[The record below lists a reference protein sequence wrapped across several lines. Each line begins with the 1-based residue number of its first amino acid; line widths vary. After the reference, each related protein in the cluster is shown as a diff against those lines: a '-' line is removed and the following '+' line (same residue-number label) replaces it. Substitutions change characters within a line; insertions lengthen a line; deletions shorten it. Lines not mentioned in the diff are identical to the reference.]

1 MRLRRVTW
9 TVCAVFGF
17 ASCAIAQ
24 ETVKLEY
31 KLQPG
36 TELIYKV
43 SGTIKMS
50 SAAAKAEGATEG
62 TMTGPVRFV
71 VADVDAASGVM
82 LIGQLPQ
89 ITLALKAGTPQG
101 GRSETLRD
109 VSVCRMDRSGNPVP
123 RKSKGE
129 EKSQGLLPLLLM
141 QFDPRPLDPVP
152 LPAGAVAVGAV
163 WEGATDAAVPGY
175 PLSVPSKVTSTLA
188 EIKSVDGHRCALIK
202 SKLSP
207 SGKKLGG
214 IVDVEVNGDVETLFD
229 LDGGFYR
236 SGSSK
241 LILKASQ
248 PGQEPEVITFETA
261 VQLDSVKELPPE
273 AAAREAGVIRV
284 LDAAITDAFAGEYDR
299 AADALE
305 NLKPAEVPDAWKA
318 GVNKTITTV
327 KQIAEIAKGGV
338 QMAQEADPAGE
349 LYSEADRAA
358 TEQKW
363 ADAVAKYKQL
373 AEKYPEHPLASS
385 ALARAAAISETKLND
400 KSAADA
406 LRAQAVALQE
416 KRAAAGDPVQL
427 YKLAAT
433 CAEAGDLEKAVAT
446 YRKFLAAESDAVPA
460 NLRLMAQYRIA
471 GLLEKQGKTAEA
483 VEAYKAAA
491 AMPGDD
497 EYSMK
502 IKSAAQKKAEALG
515 APAAK

>member
-1 MRLRRVTW
+1 M
-9 TVCAVFGF
+9 
-17 ASCAIAQ
+17 AQ

-36 TELIYKV
+36 TELIYRV

-62 TMTGPVRFV
+62 TMTGSIRFV

-89 ITLALKAGTPQG
+89 ITLATKAGTPQA
-101 GRSETLRD
+101 SQSQTLSD
-109 VSVCRMDRSGNPVP
+109 VSACRMDRSGNLVP
-123 RKSKGE
+123 QKSKDE
-129 EKSQGLLPLLLM
+129 EKSQGFLRLLLM
-141 QFDPRPLDPVP
+141 QSHFSPRPLDPAT

-163 WEGATDAAVPGY
+163 WEGATDAPVPGY
-175 PLSVPSKVTSTLA
+175 PLPLASKVTSTLA
-188 EIKSVDGHRCALIK
+188 EIRNVDGHRCALIK
-202 SKLSP
+202 SKLS
-207 SGKKLGG
+207 SSSKKLFG
-214 IVDVEVNGDVETLFD
+214 VLDVELNGDVETLFD
-229 LDGGFYR
+229 LDGGFSR
-236 SGSSK
+236 SGNSK
-241 LILKASQ
+241 LNLKASQ
-248 PGQEPEVITFETA
+248 PGQPPQDITFEMA

-273 AAAREAGVIRV
+273 AAGREAGVIRV
-284 LDAAITDAFAGEYDR
+284 LDAAIASLFAGEYDK
-299 AADALE
+299 ATGALE
-305 NLKPAEVPDAWKA
+305 NLKPADVPDAWKA
-318 GVNKTITTV
+318 GINKAITTV
-327 KQIAEIAKGGV
+327 KQIAQIAKGGGM
-338 QMAQEADPAGE
+338 QIQQEADPAEE

-446 YRKFLAAESDAVPA
+446 YRKFLAAESATVPA

-502 IKSAAQKKAEALG
+502 IKSAAQTKAAGLG